1 MPQLDALYP
10 DRLMEQARLT
20 TSLDDFG
27 GTQFEDALDVLCRSA
42 REDGARSDQGVA
54 RLASNIG
61 RQLNLRLN
69 LAADRKKHPEIS
81 RQEIK
86 APLILI
92 GLPRSGTTIL
102 HSLLAQDPAAR
113 SPQRWEMTHP
123 FPPPRAETYETD
135 RRIAL
140 VDAEIETFAPEF
152 RAMHRMG
159 ATLPE
164 ECNSLVE
171 ASFRTMNYWAQ
182 MALPSYVDWLLN
194 DATMSPAY
202 AFHREFLQHLQAFA
216 PRDYWV
222 LKAPPHIFWPGYL
235 LDTYPDARIVMTHR
249 DPRQVLPSNA
259 SLIAQV
265 RAGAEEVE
273 PRAVGADQLL
283 WNIGLQRTM
292 ALRKTWHRPEQFI
305 DTYYSDF
312 ISDPLKVVKQIYD
325 HFGMDLS
332 EEAEG
337 RMRHFMV
344 GNEKEKHGKHAYS
357 AEQFGLEPARIAEEF
372 SEYMETFGLGDRP

>member
-1 MPQLDALYP
+1 LPQLDELHP
-10 DRLMEQARLT
+10 DRLMEQARRT

-27 GTQFEDALDVLCRSA
+27 STQFEDALNVLCRAA
-42 REDGARSDQGVA
+42 REDKPRSDQGVA

-61 RQLNLRLN
+61 RQLGLRLN

-86 APLILI
+86 APLIII

-113 SPQRWEMTHP
+113 SPQCWEMKHP

-135 RRIAL
+135 PRISL
-140 VDAEIETFAPEF
+140 TDAEIETFDPEF
-152 RAMHRMG
+152 RAMHRMA

-194 DATMSPAY
+194 DAAMKPAY
-202 AFHREFLQHLQAFA
+202 AFHRQFLQHLQAFA

-222 LKAPPHIFWPGYL
+222 LKAPPHIFWPDSL

-265 RAGAEEVE
+265 RGASEEVNARE
-273 PRAVGADQLL
+273 VGADQLL
-283 WNIGLQRTM
+283 WKIGIQRTM
-292 ALRKTWHRPEQFI
+292 ALRSTWPRPEQFF
-305 DTYYSDF
+305 DTYYKNF
-312 ISDPLKVVKQIYD
+312 ISDPLKVVRQIYD

-337 RMRHFMV
+337 RMRRFMAS
-344 GNEKEKHGKHAYS
+344 NEKEKHGKHVYS
-357 AEQFGLEPARIAEEF
+357 ATQFGLEPARIAEEF